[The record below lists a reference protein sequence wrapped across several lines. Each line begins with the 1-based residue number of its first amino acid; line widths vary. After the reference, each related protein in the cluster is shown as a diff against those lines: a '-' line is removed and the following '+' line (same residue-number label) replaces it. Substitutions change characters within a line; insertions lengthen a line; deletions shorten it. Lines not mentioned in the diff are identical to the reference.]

1 MDYTGVV
8 TAIISS
14 MGAIG
19 VAYISVQQRKDR
31 EHNAKCES
39 LKAEG
44 ALLQL
49 EMIQAVLKLSKVT
62 AKAVRNKTL
71 NGDVEDAEKWVHN
84 VEIKFADY
92 MRRITQ
98 TV

>member
-1 MDYTGVV
+1 LDYGS
-8 TAIISS
+8 IIQTTITTI
-14 MGAIG
+14 GAIG
-19 VAYISVQQRKDR
+19 VAYISIQQRRDR

-39 LKAEG
+39 LRAEG

-62 AKAVRNKTL
+62 AKAVRNQTL
-71 NGDVEDAEKWVHN
+71 NGDVEDAERWVHT

-98 TV
+98 EV